1 MGALKR
7 DVIMY
12 KGVREMKIIV
22 KNLNLKKFVFIDIR
36 SVDEKYIEDIK
47 KAANTFKIVDI
58 EEVANDEVVG
68 ETNLIVI
75 SRLECAFS
83 DGMNYFIGEVYGR
96 FEIENMKMD
105 EFDKEENVDEFRKI
119 AVKALNDKF
128 KLFVGMTSQEVY
140 AGPIML
146 ERKEFKITDEL
157 V

>member
-1 MGALKR
+1 MGTLKR
-7 DVIMY
+7 AAIMY
-12 KGVREMKIIV
+12 KGVREMEIIV

-47 KAANTFKIVDI
+47 KAANRFQIVDG

-83 DGMNYFIGEVYGR
+83 DKMNYFIGEVYGR

-105 EFDKEENVDEFRKI
+105 EFNKEENADEFRKI
-119 AVKALNDKF
+119 AVKVLNDKF
-128 KLFVGMTSQEVY
+128 KLFVAMTSLEVY
-140 AGPIML
+140 SEPITL
-146 ERKEFKITDEL
+146 ERK
-157 V
+157 